1 MKILH
6 TESSTGWGG
15 QEIRILTE
23 SRKFIAMGHE
33 VHLAANHDSL
43 ILLRSESYGVNPHGT
58 NLRKKTLPALLSLMR
73 TISRINP
80 DIVSCHSS
88 TDHWLSAL
96 SRIFLRKKFA
106 IVRTRHIS
114 APIHQNFPT
123 KWLYNSGADQIMTTG
138 TVINNILTSNQFVDS
153 KKITSVPTG
162 IDVSIYKPG
171 NSIDSKQL
179 LNIPSDFY
187 VFGIVA
193 TLRSWKGHSYLIE
206 AFKQLSFPNAK
217 LLIVGDGPKM
227 QELKNLVQELG
238 LDHVIFTDNV
248 PNPIHYLNAMDCFV
262 LPSYANEGVPQAL
275 LQAMACGLPIIT
287 TRIGGIPECS
297 KSYANKIYV
306 QEKDV
311 TALMTAMNSA
321 PSSFSLNDLN
331 KIPYTPNTLDTLYE
345 SALEIYRKALKYV

>member
-1 MKILH
+1 MKIMH

-43 ILLRSESYGVNPHGT
+43 ILLRSESYGVTSHGI
-58 NLRKKTLPALLSLMR
+58 NLRKKTLPALMSLMR
-73 TISRINP
+73 TISHVNP

-88 TDHWLSAL
+88 TDHWLSAV
-96 SRIFLRKKFA
+96 SRVFLRKKFA

-114 APIHQNFPT
+114 ATIHQNFPT

-171 NSIDSKQL
+171 NPIDAKQL
-179 LNIPSDFY
+179 LNIPSDCY

-206 AFKQLSFPNAK
+206 AFKQLSFPKAK
-217 LLIVGDGPKM
+217 LFIVGDGPKM

-238 LDHVIFTDNV
+238 LDNVIFTDNV
-248 PNPIHYLNAMDCFV
+248 PNPILYLNAMDCFV

-297 KSYANKIYV
+297 KNYANKIYV
-306 QEKDV
+306 QEKDA

-321 PSSFSLNDLN
+321 LSSFSLNDLN

-345 SALEIYRKALKYV
+345 SALAIYRKALKHV